1 MKIMNMARKYGRKAS
16 TGVLVASVLVS
27 GAANAA
33 WTAPAGL
40 ASAASDLSGG
50 VDYMQTLFWPIVI
63 ASFVGLKLFTLFKR
77 FGNKV

>member
-16 TGVLVASVLVS
+16 TGILVASVLVS
-27 GAANAA
+27 GAANADF
-33 WTAPAGL
+33 TPPAGL
-40 ASAASDLSGG
+40 ANAATDLNGG

>member
-16 TGVLVASVLVS
+16 AGVLVASVLVS

-33 WTAPAGL
+33 FTAPTGL
-40 ASAASDLSGG
+40 ANAAADLNGG